1 VDASDLGKISPF
13 GGNDK
18 FVLPV
23 RSLIFARDI
32 LTLATALPRRVFGRS
47 LLIKRRA
54 CHPLIFSLP
63 SVKRI

>member
-13 GGNDK
+13 GRNDK

-32 LTLATALPRRVFGRS
+32 LTFSYCFAAQSFWSIIADQAQGVSSIDLFSS
-47 LLIKRRA
+47 LG
-54 CHPLIFSLP
+54 
-63 SVKRI
+63 